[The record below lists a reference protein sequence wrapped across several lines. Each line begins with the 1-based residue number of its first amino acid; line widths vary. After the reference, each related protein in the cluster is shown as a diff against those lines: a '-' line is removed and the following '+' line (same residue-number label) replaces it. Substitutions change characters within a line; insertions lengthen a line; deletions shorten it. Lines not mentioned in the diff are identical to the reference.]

1 MESGHSGEA
10 SAVRGLELLWGLG
23 ERPNRGRRPA
33 LTLDQIVRTAIGI
46 ADVTGLA
53 AVSMRRVAERLG
65 CTTMSLYRYVPG
77 KAELLDLMTDA
88 VMGEVPPADAA
99 PGDWRTRLELSARA
113 DWGLYQRHPWILR
126 LPAGRPALGP
136 HGFAWYESVLRVLT
150 ATGLPPAALVHVFD
164 LVDAYVRGAA
174 RDALDAAAVERHSGL
189 TDEQWWAARA
199 HFWDAVFVPARYP
212 VVASLAPRVPCVTPA
227 TVASSSAS
235 GSCWTASRR
244 SSGTSPMAVTKH
256 QGVTKSPVRSAATP
270 SPAPLPLA
278 AHVPTAPTPVA
289 NVPTAPAGPALRRKP
304 GAESP
309 ARGSKAGPVISITES
324 SAFPSPSPRLRSS
337 P

>member
-1 MESGHSGEA
+1 MKSGHSEEA
-10 SAVRGLELLWGLG
+10 SAVCGLELLWGLG

-33 LTLDQIVRTAIGI
+33 FTLEQIVRTGVGI
-46 ADVTGLA
+46 ADAQGLA
-53 AVSMRRVAERLG
+53 AVSMRRIAERLG

-99 PGDWRTRLELSARA
+99 PGGWRTRLELSARA
-113 DWGLYQRHPWILR
+113 DWGLYHRHPWILR

-150 ATGLPPAALVHVFD
+150 ATGLPPAALVNVFD
-164 LVDAYVRGAA
+164 MVDSYVRGAA

-212 VVASLAPRVPCVTPA
+212 MVASLRAAGALHHPRDRGFEFGLRLVLDSIETFVRNQSNGRHETPKRYETPCPQCGNPVSRPA
-227 TVASSSAS
+227 STGRPRTYCSDACRQRAYR
-235 GSCWTASRR
+235 ARR
-244 SSGTSPMAVTKH
+244 T
-256 QGVTKSPVRSAATP
+256 R
-270 SPAPLPLA
+270 PA
-278 AHVPTAPTPVA
+278 
-289 NVPTAPAGPALRRKP
+289 
-304 GAESP
+304 
-309 ARGSKAGPVISITES
+309 
-324 SAFPSPSPRLRSS
+324 
-337 P
+337 

>member
-1 MESGHSGEA
+1 MESGHGGEA
-10 SAVRGLELLWGLG
+10 DAVRGLELLWGLG

-33 LTLDQIVRTAIGI
+33 FTLEQIVRTAVGI
-46 ADVTGLA
+46 ADAEGLA
-53 AVSMRRVAERLG
+53 AVSMRRIADALG

-113 DWGLYQRHPWILR
+113 DWALYHRHPWILR

-136 HGFAWYESVLRVLT
+136 NGFAWYESVLRVLT
-150 ATGLPPAALVHVFD
+150 ATGLPPEALVNVFD

-199 HFWDAVFVPARYP
+199 HFWDAVFIPARYP
-212 VVASLAPRVPCVTPA
+212 VVASLRAAGALRHPRDRGFEFGLRLVLDSIETFVRNQP
-227 TVASSSAS
+227 
-235 GSCWTASRR
+235 RR
-244 SSGTSPMAVTKH
+244 RDGTSARYETPCPQCGDPISH
-256 QGVTKSPVRSAATP
+256 SSPTGRPRTYCSDACRQRAYRARRRDRSE
-270 SPAPLPLA
+270 
-278 AHVPTAPTPVA
+278 
-289 NVPTAPAGPALRRKP
+289 GKP
-304 GAESP
+304 GQ
-309 ARGSKAGPVISITES
+309 G
-324 SAFPSPSPRLRSS
+324 
-337 P
+337 